1 MNLKEKLAEKFADL
15 TKEPNFFFI
24 DLVLCGLMLAG
35 TLIVWLCVGGK

>member
-1 MNLKEKLAEKFADL
+1 MNLKKKLADL
-15 TKEPNFFFI
+15 TKEPNFVFI